1 MERITRTD
9 LNMKIAHLIAERSTC
24 TRKKV
29 GCVVT
34 TSTGAIIT
42 TGFVGSPSGLPHCLD
57 EGCII
62 GPNGG
67 CIRTVHA
74 EQAAIAFAAR
84 RGVGLDNSILYVTL
98 SPCVSC
104 AMLIINSGIKKV
116 VYDEEYRDTT
126 GINTLRQAG
135 IEVIRWKNAQDA
147 NSVM

>member
-9 LNMKIAHLIAERSTC
+9 LNMEIAHLISKRSTC

-29 GCVVT
+29 GCVIT
-34 TSTGAIIT
+34 TTQGAIIT
-42 TGFVGSPSGLPHCLD
+42 TGYVGSPSGLPHCLD

-62 GPNGG
+62 GPKGG

-84 RGVGLDNSILYVTL
+84 RGVALNDSILYVTL
-98 SPCVSC
+98 SPCISC
-104 AMLIINSGIKKV
+104 AMLVINSGIRKV

-126 GINTLRQAG
+126 GIDTLRLAG
-135 IEVIRWKNAQDA
+135 IEVVKWKNAQNV
-147 NSVM
+147 NSAM